1 MDSLLMLFL
10 GLIVLAGLVLL
21 AGLGQF
27 GRRRSGL
34 DSKYYRD
41 RWAKIEQVQK
51 MGEAGWQVAIIQA
64 DKLLDQALKQRG
76 FSGETMGDRLK
87 SSHAGD
93 KVWAAHKV
101 RNRIAHEPDIK
112 LSSIT
117 VNQALRGFKQG
128 LKNVGAL

>member
-1 MDSLLMLFL
+1 MDSLLILFL
-10 GLIVLAGLVLL
+10 ALIVIAGLVLL

-41 RWAKIEQVQK
+41 KWAKIEQVQK
-51 MGEAGWQVAIIQA
+51 MGEPGWQVAIIQA
-64 DKLLDQALKQRG
+64 DKLLDQALKERG
-76 FSGETMGDRLK
+76 FAGETMGDRLK

-93 KVWAAHKV
+93 KVWAAHKI
-101 RNRIAHEPDIK
+101 RNRIAHEADVK
-112 LSSIT
+112 LNPVMVS
-117 VNQALRGFKQG
+117 QALRGFKQG

>member
-1 MDSLLMLFL
+1 MDSLLILFL
-10 GLIVLAGLVLL
+10 ALIVIAGLVLL

-34 DSKYYRD
+34 DGKYYRD
-41 RWAKIEQVQK
+41 KWAKIEQVQK
-51 MGEAGWQVAIIQA
+51 MGEPGWQVAIIQA
-64 DKLLDQALKQRG
+64 DKLLDQALKERG

-93 KVWAAHKV
+93 KVWAAHKI
-101 RNRIAHEPDIK
+101 RNRIAHEADVK
-112 LSSIT
+112 LNPVMVS
-117 VNQALRGFKQG
+117 QALRGFKQG

>member
-1 MDSLLMLFL
+1 MDSLLILFL
-10 GLIVLAGLVLL
+10 ALIVIAGLVLL

-41 RWAKIEQVQK
+41 KWAKIEQVQK
-51 MGEAGWQVAIIQA
+51 VGEPGWQVAIIQA
-64 DKLLDQALKQRG
+64 DKLLDQALKERG
-76 FSGETMGDRLK
+76 FAGETMGDRLK

-93 KVWAAHKV
+93 KVWAAHKI
-101 RNRIAHEPDIK
+101 RNRIAHEADVK
-112 LSSIT
+112 LNPVMVS
-117 VNQALRGFKQG
+117 QALRGFKQG

>member
-10 GLIVLAGLVLL
+10 FLIVVAGLVLL
-21 AGLGQF
+21 VGLGQF
-27 GRRRSGL
+27 SRRRSGL
-34 DSKYYRD
+34 DPKYYRD
-41 RWAKIEQVQK
+41 KWTKIEQVQK

-64 DKLLDQALKQRG
+64 DKLLDQALKERG

-93 KVWAAHKV
+93 KVWAAHKI
-101 RNRIAHEPDIK
+101 RNRIAHETDVRLNAIM
-112 LSSIT
+112 

>member
-1 MDSLLMLFL
+1 MDSLLILFL
-10 GLIVLAGLVLL
+10 ALIVIAGLVLL
-21 AGLGQF
+21 VGLGQF
-27 GRRRSGL
+27 TRRRSGL

-41 RWAKIEQVQK
+41 KWAKIEQVQK

-64 DKLLDQALKQRG
+64 DKLLDQALRERG
-76 FSGETMGDRLK
+76 FSGETMGERLK

-93 KVWAAHKV
+93 KVWAAHKI
-101 RNRIAHEPDIK
+101 RNRIAHESDVRLNPIM
-112 LSSIT
+112 

>member
-1 MDSLLMLFL
+1 MDSLLMIFL
-10 GLIVLAGLVLL
+10 AVVVVAGLVLL
-21 AGLGQF
+21 VGLGQF
-27 GRRRSGL
+27 SRRRSGL

-41 RWAKIEQVQK
+41 KWAKIEQVQK

-76 FSGETMGDRLK
+76 FTGETMGDRLK

-93 KVWAAHKV
+93 KVWAAHKI
-101 RNRIAHEPDIK
+101 RNRVAHETDVR
-112 LSSIT
+112 LNS
-117 VNQALRGFKQG
+117 VMVGQALRGFKQG

>member
-1 MDSLLMLFL
+1 MDSVLILFL
-10 GLIVLAGLVLL
+10 ALIVVAGLVLL
-21 AGLGQF
+21 VGLGQF
-27 GRRRSGL
+27 TRRRSGL
-34 DSKYYRD
+34 DNKYYRE

-76 FSGETMGDRLK
+76 FAGDTMGDRLK
-87 SSHAGD
+87 SAHAGD

-101 RNRIAHEPDIK
+101 RNRIAHERDVK
-112 LSSIT
+112 LNAFI

-128 LKNVGAL
+128 LKSVGAL